1 MCYGFSVLAGWFM
14 AHSHTHNKNE
24 TKITRH
30 SLSRSL
36 CLSLAHCPHFQLF
49 HGFLVGMCVVRIYNV
64 HRKKILFS
72 CMPSDIVSDRHTH
85 ALEPMTLTFYDW
97 ISDDISI
104 IPWFWWHVPMC
115 LSQWCSA
122 RMSILF
128 GKFRFDSM
136 FLASAPPPPLYPH
149 QAIWKFDWNT
159 LKIIDRH
166 SYFFYL
172 FSVLPSH
179 LFRST
184 KYNISLKI
192 DNKNH
197 PTPMSNFS
205 SI

>member
-1 MCYGFSVLAGWFM
+1 MCYGFSVLAWWFM
-14 AHSHTHNKNE
+14 AHSHTQQKWNE
-24 TKITRH
+24 NHTSFAV
-30 SLSRSL
+30 SLS
-36 CLSLAHCPHFQLF
+36 LSLSFSCSLSPFPTVPRLF
-49 HGFLVGMCVVRIYNV
+49 GGYVCVVRIYNV
-64 HRKKILFS
+64 HRKKILSS
-72 CMPSDIVSDRHTH
+72 CMPSDIISDRHTY

-136 FLASAPPPPLYPH
+136 FLASAPPSPLHPH

-166 SYFFYL
+166 SYFLPL
-172 FSVLPSH
+172 FLPS
-179 LFRST
+179 FPP
-184 KYNISLKI
+184 ISFARQ
-192 DNKNH
+192 D
-197 PTPMSNFS
+197 TT
-205 SI
+205 